1 MRGGLRSRFHAQL
14 RASKLPKSFYRA
26 PRKGTIRSMFEISV
40 EKTIACAH
48 RLFDYDGPC
57 EALHGHNYTVIVKY
71 EGDQLDRF
79 GMLVDFTDV
88 KRAFKEVLS
97 QLDHKY
103 LNELALFEGLSP
115 SAENIAFVIYRE
127 LSKFEFERGR
137 LSEVK
142 VWETPTQ
149 VASYRP

>member
-1 MRGGLRSRFHAQL
+1 
-14 RASKLPKSFYRA
+14 
-26 PRKGTIRSMFEISV
+26 MFEISV

-57 EALHGHNYTVIVKY
+57 EALHGHNYTIVVSY
-71 EGDQLDRF
+71 EGEQLDRF

-88 KRAFKEVLS
+88 KKAFKAVLS
-97 QLDHKY
+97 ELDHKY

-115 SAENIAFVIYRE
+115 SAENIAFVVYRE
-127 LSKFEFERGR
+127 LSKKQFERGR

-149 VASYRP
+149 VATYHG